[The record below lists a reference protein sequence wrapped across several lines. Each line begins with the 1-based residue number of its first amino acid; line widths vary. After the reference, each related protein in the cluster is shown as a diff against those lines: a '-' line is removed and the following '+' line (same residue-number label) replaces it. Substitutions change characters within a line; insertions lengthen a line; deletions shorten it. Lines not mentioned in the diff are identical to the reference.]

1 MLKKIKSLSGKIIP
15 YNQELHYLS
24 KLNQIGQQ
32 INLYPIVESSAQNQK
47 VLFGHSFSIFA
58 PCFVHDRILAYAL
71 RLRGIQILPVYCD
84 QVQSTECNVYGGVWG
99 GQNFKENC
107 NNCLNCSQE
116 LWQDNHFTPL
126 KLSSYLRDDDH
137 RNINHQVSQLNQETW
152 VDFTEDNLPFGLWAK
167 DILVNNFVVG
177 DYRLIPNQ
185 YYLGVNH
192 IKNLLLLKVAYSRIL
207 EIWQPDK
214 VIANDSY
221 YGMWA
226 ILEKLSKKYQIPFYS
241 HWLGG
246 KNDAWCYAYNDA
258 AMNLDFSKPWA
269 AFSSLSLTEQQ
280 ITKVKNWLDGRSQG
294 KEMILDTSSLSKF
307 KSDEFDITMINFDKP
322 TALLASNVIWDLA
335 ALNKQV
341 VFDDMIDWIVETIN
355 WFKEHPQFQLIIK
368 PHPAELHPSIP
379 ATEERVETAL
389 KQRAIELSSNII
401 LLSPKVKL
409 TVYDLFP
416 LIKTCLVHTTTVG
429 IEVAAF
435 GLPVITTGKSPYRG
449 FGFTLDPVT
458 PQEYFKNIEMILSS
472 QSLPSFDNQL
482 DLAYKFILFYHYH
495 YYTKINIMDYKWG
508 ELPTLKIQSL
518 ADILPGKNK
527 YLDYIIDSIIQ
538 GLPIISEDRWMP
550 EN

>member
-1 MLKKIKSLSGKIIP
+1 MKNVFPKFTP
-15 YNQELHYLS
+15 YLQKYVYRS
-24 KLNQIGQQ
+24 KLNQIGHQ
-32 INLYPIVESSAQNQK
+32 INRYPIVESSVQNQK
-47 VLFGHSFSIFA
+47 ILFGHSFSVFD

-84 QVQSTECNVYGGVWG
+84 QVQSAECNVYGGVWG
-99 GQNFKENC
+99 GEKFKENC

-116 LWQDNHFTPL
+116 LWRDNHFTPL
-126 KLSSYLRDDDH
+126 KLSSYLRDDD
-137 RNINHQVSQLNQETW
+137 RKKINHQVSQLNEETW
-152 VDFTEDNLPFGLWAK
+152 VDFTEDNLLFGLYAK

-177 DYRLIPNQ
+177 DYRLITNH
-185 YYLGVNH
+185 YSLGVSH

-207 EIWQPDK
+207 GIYQPDK

-226 ILEKLSKKYQIPFYS
+226 ILERLCKKYQIPFYS

-246 KNDAWCYAYNDA
+246 RENSWCYAQNDA

-269 AFSSLSLTEQQ
+269 TFSNLPLTEQQ
-280 ITKVKNWLDGRSQG
+280 LTKVKNWLHGRSQG
-294 KEMILDTSSLSKF
+294 KEMILDVSSLSGF
-307 KSDEFDITMINFDKP
+307 KTDEFDINKIDFDKP

-379 ATEERVETAL
+379 ATEETVEVAL
-389 KQRAIELSSNII
+389 KQRKIELSSNII

-416 LIKTCLVHTTTVG
+416 LIRACLVHTTTVG

-449 FGFTLDPVT
+449 FGFTLDPDT
-458 PQEYFKNIEMILSS
+458 PCEYFKNIEMILSN
-472 QSLPSFDNQL
+472 QSLQKITKNQL
-482 DLAYKFILFYHYH
+482 DLVYKFILFYHYH

-508 ELPTLKIQSL
+508 EPPMLKIKSL

-550 EN
+550 ES